1 MFAAFIAALMIAASL
16 PACAA
21 FGLAPNFSPT
31 TVMAL
36 RTSSCRRPPAALS
49 LAVRAAL
56 SDDDDIKPSDAYK
69 AASPDARREADERD
83 MEAVTEA
90 GRRELA
96 KLADQNK
103 REQEELRKKIE
114 QVRASSLPLDSGPP
128 RKGKERVDC
137 VLCIKVQEKVVLT

>member
-1 MFAAFIAALMIAASL
+1 MFAAFIAASMVAASL

-21 FGLAPNFSPT
+21 FGLAPNFSPTT

-56 SDDDDIKPSDAYK
+56 SDDADIKPSDAYK

-114 QVRASSLPLDSGPP
+114 QVRPP
-128 RKGKERVDC
+128 CPWTWDHHEKE
-137 VLCIKVQEKVVLT
+137 KSA